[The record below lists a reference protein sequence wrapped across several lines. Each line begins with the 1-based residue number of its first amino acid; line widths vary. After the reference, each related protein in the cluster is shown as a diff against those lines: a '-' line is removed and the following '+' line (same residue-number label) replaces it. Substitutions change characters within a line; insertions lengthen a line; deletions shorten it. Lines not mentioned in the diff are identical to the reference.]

1 MTVVTA
7 ATVTMTSCKNEATN
21 DERVEVKFASASAV
35 QTRVSGDQ
43 WEGAE
48 RIGVYMLVNGT
59 TTIAES
65 AENILYTTSSTD
77 ATGTP
82 TSFPNA
88 TASFS
93 STTPVHYPVNGS
105 NVDFI
110 AYHPHQSPLS
120 TDWIYQV
127 DVGNQS
133 NQSGIDLMWTGVVDN
148 GSAGYNKTTTPGVNL
163 PFTHKLVKLEL
174 NVVNGQ
180 GIADFSGLAV
190 SIKGMNTTADF
201 DVESGS
207 LSNAGVPAAITP
219 WKNALSYN
227 YEAILLPV
235 STLSSSHKIEFTVGG
250 NTYTWALSGAGGI
263 TGASLDAGK
272 KYSYTVTVKKYTV
285 SVTGTITNWS
295 LVSGTGTAD

>member
-43 WEGAE
+43 WECAE

-77 ATGTP
+77 PTGTP
-82 TSFPNA
+82 TSFPSA

-127 DVGNQS
+127 DVSDQS
-133 NQSGIDLMWTGVVDN
+133 NHSGIDLMWTGVVDN

-201 DVESGS
+201 DVESGT
-207 LSNAGVPAAITP
+207 LSNAGGPAAITP
-219 WKNALSYN
+219 KKDALSYN
-227 YEAILLPV
+227 YEAILLP

-263 TGASLDAGK
+263 TDGSLVAGK
-272 KYSYTVTVKKYTV
+272 KYSYTVTVQKSIV
-285 SVTGTITNWS
+285 SVTGTITNWTPN
-295 LVSGTGTAD
+295 SGTGTAD